1 MKQLI
6 FWHVTADST
15 RVGYTVAHLPGRS
28 PWRLLLSFLC
38 FTKGGIL
45 WTVPARVSAMIVL
58 RENPFPFKTRCPLT
72 LHSLVWET
80 RDDRLDI
87 HAYASVETPLH
98 PLTALPPKRPRS
110 FPGLS
115 LLVVR
120 ARDPPIS
127 VSDADQ
133 LLGWSMGDGILYRPF
148 VVTRPSKS
156 EDP

>member
-115 LLVVR
+115 LLLVR
-120 ARDPPIS
+120 ARSIHLRLRRGSTSRVVDGRWGSIS
-127 VSDADQ
+127 IVRSHTTKQ
-133 LLGWSMGDGILYRPF
+133 
-148 VVTRPSKS
+148 
-156 EDP
+156 E